1 MFRVFQVFR
10 VFRVFRVF
18 QVFQVFQ
25 MLHVL
30 RKKRPGCGG
39 ESGLGLGLFV
49 IGIIR
54 GWGFRWIS
62 TGRAGCSIHTLPSL
76 SRRSRN
82 TRLLLAWLGRGE

>member
-1 MFRVFQVFR
+1 MFQVFQVFR
-10 VFRVFRVF
+10 VFRVFL
-18 QVFQVFQ
+18 VFQ
-25 MLHVL
+25 ML

-62 TGRAGCSIHTLPSL
+62 TGRAGCSIRTLPSL